1 MPNAHASP
9 VSSSMTQ
16 IILGVVLILCGLF
29 ALLAPMVSTIATTLI
44 VAIAI
49 GAAGIAQVIQAFRS
63 PGWKGFVLSLF
74 LGIVYIAGCAA
85 LLLRPFF
92 GAFALT
98 FLLAWLLLIAG
109 GGEVVL
115 GLKIRPQKGWI
126 WLILSGVVTIV
137 VSVWL
142 FLRIPFAGL
151 FLPGIALGVAL
162 MFEGWAFIAVGFS
175 RVASTKK
182 EDQQPAEAA

>member
-1 MPNAHASP
+1 MANAHANP
-9 VSSSMTQ
+9 LSSSMTNL
-16 IILGVVLILCGLF
+16 ILGVVLILCGLF

-49 GAAGIAQVIQAFRS
+49 GAAGIAQLIQAFRS
-63 PGWKGFVLSLF
+63 PAWKGFVLSLF
-74 LGIVYIAGCAA
+74 LGIVYIVGSAA
-85 LLLRPFF
+85 FLLRPFA

-115 GLKIRPQKGWI
+115 GVKIRPQKGWI
-126 WLILSGVVTIV
+126 WLILSGIVTIIA
-137 VSVWL
+137 SVWL
-142 FLRIPFAGL
+142 FLRIPFAG
-151 FLPGIALGVAL
+151 FFVPGIALGVAL

-175 RVASTKK
+175 KAASTKD
-182 EDQQPAEAA
+182 EEQQVGAV